1 MALFRHTKM
10 LLLFANIGIVLGVGV
25 FMAGYFCPPPTLAS
39 DQNLEQAG
47 LEKAGVDEYDPK
59 PSPPFEKV
67 VFMVI
72 DALRSDFVYEE
83 DSGFNFTR
91 SLIKSGS
98 AIPFTALAA
107 PPTLTLSRIK
117 AMTQGSGQ
125 SFLDA
130 WLNVMH
136 SADARRLVGEDTWL
150 SRLKSER
157 APEKKMVYYGI
168 DMWCMLYPEI
178 WDRYE
183 TVDSFY
189 LPNFSEVDSNVTRG
203 LGSELERD
211 DYKGLVLHYL
221 GLDNAA
227 HFGGA
232 GSSIVRAKQVEMDD
246 VVRQIYS
253 GLERLPHH
261 QNTLF
266 VLAGDHGMTENG
278 NHGGDSAAEIASA
291 LVFISPKFKSLR
303 KALPNSH
310 PHSSE
315 YNYYSVVNQVDIVPT
330 LSTLLGVSI
339 PVGSVGVYIDELLAL
354 FPQAGDQ
361 VGVLMRNAKQMIS
374 LLSLK
379 YNLEMPADLDLC
391 DGTCLCG
398 SDRVRRVL
406 CLWERFNAGES
417 GTAWGR
423 DPHMQ
428 DALQLLKE
436 ICVEAQ
442 QVLGVPHT
450 NLNFSRMGTGIALL
464 SFVVVLLSS
473 SLLFHHNK
481 PNDSDRLIAGI
492 FAVLQG
498 ATMFSS
504 RLVAEEHHFWYWTSF
519 AWVVYLGLQRSA
531 PGKART
537 RVVFLALLHI
547 AGQSLN
553 PAAETPWGAGTFLH
567 GVLDDNPL
575 WLWILAAGAHVVAAR
590 TLSESISVAL
600 GVNRSASTLLAW
612 FVCALTVLF
621 KMSSTHTFNPELL
634 EFLPSWLQS
643 TFTGDV
649 GDIALWTL
657 WSGLLALCILLLA
670 SRQSMTMDHYARQA
684 ILTAVVELANVYL
697 RAQARPKSLILF
709 LIFDLQMHCLV
720 SIFSTV
726 DAKPSTI
733 SLTVLLL
740 TQSAFFSGGRNNS
753 LASLDMMNGYN
764 GISHTDSML
773 NVILVSLQT
782 ILSNW
787 IGPVWWSLAGLRLLS
802 VTTISKSRASR
813 LQAFVEYAT
822 YQALFSAIGAL
833 AMMASCL
840 WWRNDAVLWTV
851 LAPKY
856 VNSALWVAFHQLLVN
871 GVLCVGL
878 WFGVAM

>member
-1 MALFRHTKM
+1 MIFFRQQKM
-10 LLLFANIGIVLGVGV
+10 LLLFANIGIVLGVGI
-25 FMAGYFCPPPTLAS
+25 FMTGYFCPPPTLAFNH
-39 DQNLEQAG
+39 DLKQAG
-47 LEKAGVDEYDPK
+47 LEQARVDEYDPHL
-59 PSPPFEKV
+59 SPPFEKV
-67 VFMVI
+67 IFMVI
-72 DALRSDFVYEE
+72 DALRSDFVYEG

-136 SADARRLVGEDTWL
+136 SADARRLVGGDTWL

-157 APEKKMVYYGI
+157 ATEKKMVYYGI

-203 LGSELERD
+203 LVAELDRD

-232 GSSIVRAKQVEMDD
+232 RSPIVRAKQVEMDD
-246 VVRQIYS
+246 VVRRIYS

-266 VLAGDHGMTENG
+266 VIAGDHGMTENG
-278 NHGGDSAAEIASA
+278 NHGGDTAAEIASA
-291 LVFISPKFKSLR
+291 LVFVSPKFKFLR

-310 PHSSE
+310 PYNSE
-315 YNYYSVVNQVDIVPT
+315 YKYYSVVDQVDLVPT

-339 PVGSVGVYIDELLAL
+339 PVGSVGVYIDELLAI
-354 FPQAGDQ
+354 FPQVGDQ
-361 VGVLMRNAKQMIS
+361 MGALMRNAKQMIS
-374 LLSLK
+374 LLNLR
-379 YNLEMPADLDLC
+379 YNLEIPVDLVLC

-406 CLWERFNAGES
+406 CLWERFNSEKP
-417 GTAWGR
+417 GTAWST
-423 DPHMQ
+423 DLDIQ
-428 DALQLLKE
+428 DAVQLLKE
-436 ICVEAQ
+436 ICIEAQ
-442 QVLGVPHT
+442 QVLNIPHN

-464 SFVVVLLSS
+464 SLVVVLLLS
-473 SLLFHHNK
+473 SLLFCHSNS
-481 PNDSDRLIAGI
+481 NDSGWLIAGI
-492 FAVLQG
+492 FAFLQG
-498 ATMFSS
+498 TTMFST
-504 RLVAEEHHFWYWTSF
+504 RLVAEEHHFWYWTSL
-519 AWVVYLGLQRSA
+519 AWLVYLGLRRSS
-531 PGKART
+531 PRNART
-537 RVVFLALLHI
+537 SVLFLAQLHI

-553 PAAETPWGAGTFLH
+553 PAAETPWGTGKFLH
-567 GVLDDNPL
+567 GIFHDNPL

-590 TLSESISVAL
+590 TLSKSISVAL
-600 GVNRSASTLLAW
+600 GVNTSASTFFASL
-612 FVCALTVLF
+612 VCALTVLF

-634 EFLPSWLQS
+634 NCLSPRLQS
-643 TFTGDV
+643 IFTRDV
-649 GDIALWTL
+649 GNMALWTL
-657 WSGLLALCILLLA
+657 WSGLLTLCILLLA
-670 SRQSMTMDHYARQA
+670 RRQSVSVNHHSRQA
-684 ILTAVVELANVYL
+684 ILTTVVELANVYL

-709 LIFDLQMHCLV
+709 LIFDLEMHCLV
-720 SIFSTV
+720 SIFSTI

-733 SLTVLLL
+733 SLTILLL

-764 GISHTDSML
+764 GISHTDSMS

-787 IGPVWWSLAGLRLLS
+787 IGPVWWSLAGLLLLS
-802 VTTISKSRASR
+802 ATTTSKIRASR

-822 YQALFSAIGAL
+822 YQALSSAISAL
-833 AMMASCL
+833 GMMASCL

-856 VNSALWVAFHQLLVN
+856 VNSALWVVFHQLLVN
-871 GVLCVGL
+871 GVLCAGL